1 MGRGIALTRLADLRL
16 IPDAGSLTGS
26 ETCIRPRPADIIGVV
41 RTIIDVDDA
50 LLEAA
55 QAELRTATK
64 KDTVNEALR
73 FVAERGARSRAV
85 LDDPFFLG
93 GSDLTDPD
101 VMRGARR

>member
-1 MGRGIALTRLADLRL
+1 M
-16 IPDAGSLTGS
+16 
-26 ETCIRPRPADIIGVV
+26 

-50 LLEAA
+50 LLDAA
-55 QAELRTATK
+55 QAELGTTTK

-73 FVAERGARSRAV
+73 YVAERNARARAF

-93 GSDLTDPD
+93 CADLTDAE

>member
-1 MGRGIALTRLADLRL
+1 MS
-16 IPDAGSLTGS
+16 PM
-26 ETCIRPRPADIIGVV
+26 

-55 QAELRTATK
+55 QSELGTATK

-73 FVAERGARSRAV
+73 YVAERNARSRAV

-93 GSDLTDPD
+93 GSDLTDAG
-101 VMRGARR
+101 VMGGARR

>member
-1 MGRGIALTRLADLRL
+1 M
-16 IPDAGSLTGS
+16 
-26 ETCIRPRPADIIGVV
+26 
-41 RTIIDVDDA
+41 RTIIDIDDQ

-55 QAELRTATK
+55 QTELGTATK

-73 FVAERGARSRAV
+73 YVAQRRARARAV

-93 GSDLTDPD
+93 GSDLADPE